1 MQKMTLFVTTL
12 AMLALASG
20 CGRDKAQVA
29 VNTKDA
35 KITVAGGNA
44 SVALPDNF
52 PKDVPIM
59 PGASVK
65 SVIKT
70 QDVTSVTATVS
81 ASPQEAAKY
90 YQDSLTS
97 QGWKV
102 ENTLAVN
109 NVTMMTVAKDKR
121 EVTLQIGTSDGKT
134 AAIMIALRSKD

>member
-1 MQKMTLFVTTL
+1 MNKPLLVVAL
-12 AMLALASG
+12 AALVLASG
-20 CGRDKAQVA
+20 CGRDEARVG

-65 SVIKT
+65 GVINAG
-70 QDVTSVTATVS
+70 QVTSIQMIAS
-81 ASPQEAAKY
+81 ASPQDTAKY
-90 YQDSLTS
+90 YQDNLGA

-102 ENTLAVN
+102 ENTIAAGK
-109 NVTMMTVAKDKR
+109 VTMFTAVKDTR
-121 EVTLQIGTSDGKT
+121 QVSFQIGDNDGKN
-134 AAIMIALRSKD
+134 AAIMISLRPKN